1 MVNDP
6 SIHRDAFEFLTNHS
20 SDLCLVLSFAK
31 KVLWANKSAERIFG
45 RSLPGESFEAL
56 LAGSSAG
63 FVLEDIGNTDSF
75 EKMFT
80 VGDLSGSPQSYYFR
94 FLRRDE
100 TVLVFGR
107 IDTDELERS
116 RQEMFLLNQEL
127 NDLSRQLHKKNAELN
142 SALAHVK
149 TLQGI
154 LPICMHCH
162 KIRNDKE
169 VWDRLE
175 AYIERQTDAQFSHSI
190 CPDCLKTHYPDIPE
204 DDEE

>member
-1 MVNDP
+1 MISDP
-6 SIHRDAFEFLTNHS
+6 RIHRAAFDFLQKQS
-20 SDLCLVLSFAK
+20 SDLFLVLSAAAE
-31 KVLWANKSAERIFG
+31 VIWANESAERVFG
-45 RSLPGESFEAL
+45 RQ
-56 LAGSSAG
+56 LAGGNFNDLLDG
-63 FVLEDIGNTDSF
+63 FGGRINIDGIGNGDSVDR
-75 EKMFT
+75 MVT
-80 VGDLSGSPQSYYFR
+80 VADSADTRQSYYFS

-100 TVLVFGR
+100 IILVFGR
-107 IDTDELERS
+107 IDAEELERS
-116 RQEMFLLNQEL
+116 RHEMFVLNQEL